1 MDNAFSLDRDLTE
14 RSIEREMDLVAGAI
28 GMVAAGAA
36 PAVTL
41 VGLDFGPAV
50 ASASAAAAT
59 AAGVLLEPLWLPDE
73 AGCDI
78 RIQSATPVP
87 DRG

>member
-1 MDNAFSLDRDLTE
+1 MDSSASLDRDLTQ
-14 RSIEREMDLVAGAI
+14 RSIEREMDLVADAI
-28 GMVAAGAA
+28 RMVAAGAA
-36 PAVTL
+36 PTVTL

-50 ASASAAAAT
+50 ATASAAVAT
-59 AAGVLLEPLWLPDE
+59 AAGVVLEALWLPDE

-78 RIQSATPVP
+78 RVRSAALVP

>member
-1 MDNAFSLDRDLTE
+1 MDNSASLDRDLTE
-14 RSIEREMDLVAGAI
+14 RSIEREMDLVADAI
-28 GMVAAGAA
+28 RMVAAGAA

-50 ASASAAAAT
+50 ATASAAAAT
-59 AAGVLLEPLWLPDE
+59 AAGVVLEPLWLPDE

-78 RIQSATPVP
+78 RIHSVALVP
-87 DRG
+87 DHG

>member
-1 MDNAFSLDRDLTE
+1 MDNAFSLDRGLTE

-28 GMVAAGAA
+28 RMVAAGSA

-50 ASASAAAAT
+50 ANASAAAAR
-59 AAGVLLEPLWLPDE
+59 AAGVVLEPLWLPDE

-78 RIQSATPVP
+78 RIHSATLVP
-87 DRG
+87 GHG